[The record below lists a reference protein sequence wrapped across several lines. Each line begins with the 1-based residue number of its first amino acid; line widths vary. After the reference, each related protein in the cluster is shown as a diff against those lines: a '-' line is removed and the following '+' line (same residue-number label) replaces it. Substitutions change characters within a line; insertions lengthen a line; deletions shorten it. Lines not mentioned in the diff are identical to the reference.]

1 MKKSFVL
8 MLVLL
13 LMVSVIGL
21 TSISAKTITIAMIPK
36 SLDNPVFLDSKV
48 GGQEEAKKLGVE
60 FIWTGSNQADAAS
73 QVTVIEGLI
82 QKKVDGMVISCND
95 AGALKQ
101 SNVGIAI
108 SDDSNSFT
116 PSSDV
121 IMNGEKVSELDR
133 YLNVC
138 KGSITIVKL
147 TFLISF
153 LYNVVGLTFAVTGKM
168 NPLFAALIMPASS
181 ITVIS
186 FTTVSTWILG
196 KKYFKKQA

>member
-1 MKKSFVL
+1 MAFNQNPEDKLNYIKDLQDKGLKVI
-8 MLVLL
+8 MLGD
-13 LMVSVIGL
+13 GL
-21 TSISAKTITIAMIPK
+21 
-36 SLDNPVFLDSKV
+36 
-48 GGQEEAKKLGVE
+48 
-60 FIWTGSNQADAAS
+60 
-73 QVTVIEGLI
+73 
-82 QKKVDGMVISCND
+82 ND

-121 IMNGEKVSELDR
+121 IMNGEKVSQLDN

-153 LYNVVGLTFAVTGKM
+153 LYNVVGLTFAVTGNM
-168 NPLFAALIMPASS
+168 SPLFAALIMPASS

-186 FTTVSTWILG
+186 FTTISTWILG
-196 KKYFKKQA
+196 RKYFKKQP

>member
-1 MKKSFVL
+1 MAFNQNPEDKLNYIKELQDKGLKVI
-8 MLVLL
+8 MLGD
-13 LMVSVIGL
+13 GL
-21 TSISAKTITIAMIPK
+21 
-36 SLDNPVFLDSKV
+36 
-48 GGQEEAKKLGVE
+48 
-60 FIWTGSNQADAAS
+60 
-73 QVTVIEGLI
+73 
-82 QKKVDGMVISCND
+82 ND

-121 IMNGEKVSELDR
+121 IMNGEKVSQLDN

-153 LYNVVGLTFAVTGKM
+153 LYNVVGLTFAVTGNM

-181 ITVIS
+181 ITVIF
-186 FTTVSTWILG
+186 FTTISTWILG
-196 KKYFKKQA
+196 RKYFKK